1 MTAQKRTRVPARP
14 RLPQAGDGGTS
25 PPASNADVI
34 AVPPLRLLIVDDHAV
49 VREGLQAMLASDP
62 GIAAI
67 ATAAGVD
74 EAVARVAECQPLVM
88 LLDLRMPGGDGFA
101 ALARLLPRWPAL
113 RILVLSAS
121 ATVAEVALARRHGA
135 AGYLSKSADRA
146 TLLRA
151 IHAVAGGGTC
161 FPPEPEPSAGADVG
175 LSARELEVLHHLGRG
190 LSNDDLG
197 RALGVSGET
206 IKSHLKAVFTKL
218 GVAGRAEAV
227 ARAYD
232 LGLLSAR

>member
-1 MTAQKRTRVPARP
+1 VTDR
-14 RLPQAGDGGTS
+14 
-25 PPASNADVI
+25 
-34 AVPPLRLLIVDDHAV
+34 PPLRLLIVDDHAV
-49 VREGLQAMLASDP
+49 VREGLQAMLGSDR

-74 EAVARVAECQPLVM
+74 EAAQRCAEFQPQVA
-88 LLDLRMPGGDGFA
+88 LLDLRMPGGDGFTG
-101 ALARLLPRWPAL
+101 LERLLPRWPAL

-121 ATVAEVALARRHGA
+121 ATAAEVALARRHGA

-146 TLLRA
+146 TLLAA
-151 IHAVAGGGTC
+151 IHAVAAGGTC
-161 FPPEPEPSAGADVG
+161 FPPEAGSAAGADPG

-206 IKSHLKAVFTKL
+206 IKSHLKAVFAKL

-232 LGLLSAR
+232 LGLLSAP

>member
-1 MTAQKRTRVPARP
+1 MSQAKKPRAAARS
-14 RLPQAGDGGTS
+14 RIPQPGDGSAT
-25 PPASNADVI
+25 PPASNAGVI
-34 AVPPLRLLIVDDHAV
+34 APAPLRLLIVDDHAV
-49 VREGLQAMLASDP
+49 VREGLQAMLASDA

-74 EAVARVAECQPLVM
+74 EAVARVAEFQPRVM

-101 ALARLLPRWPAL
+101 ALERILPRWPAL

-161 FPPEPEPSAGADVG
+161 FPPGAAPDAGADVG

>member
-1 MTAQKRTRVPARP
+1 V
-14 RLPQAGDGGTS
+14 
-25 PPASNADVI
+25 
-34 AVPPLRLLIVDDHAV
+34 
-49 VREGLQAMLASDP
+49 
-62 GIAAI
+62 
-67 ATAAGVD
+67 
-74 EAVARVAECQPLVM
+74 

-101 ALARLLPRWPAL
+101 ALERILPRWPAL

-151 IHAVAGGGTC
+151 IHAVAAGGAC
-161 FPPEPEPSAGADVG
+161 FPPEPDRGTDAG

-206 IKSHLKAVFTKL
+206 IKSHLKAVFSKL

-232 LGLLSAR
+232 LGLLSSH